1 MIETVLFVIV
11 TLIAIVAL
19 VRALVLA
26 AWVATH
32 HARRRVNPDR
42 VVDLRKAFGL
52 AAAAVVVVVGL
63 VVVSQLRAETPA
75 ILDASGKVPEN
86 SIAELVQVKLNGRK
100 QWISIRG
107 YDRRNPVLLFL
118 AGGPGGTQLAA
129 VRHELAG
136 LEKHFVV
143 VGWDQ
148 PGAGKSYG
156 TIPIKNITVETYIE
170 DGRALTEYLIERFGQ
185 EKIYLVG
192 ESWGSALGVF
202 LVDRYP
208 ELYHAFVGTGQMV
221 DFVET
226 EQLDYEKAMEL
237 ATRDGDAAMLRRL
250 KANGMPPYCGGR
262 VALRSAVYL
271 NYLSRHMAQNPAIY
285 NSGYNTIRDIL
296 SPEYGLLDKINFVR
310 GMIST
315 YGHVYPQLYGIDMR
329 EDYAELAVPVYFF
342 EGRHDLNAPPALVED
357 YAAMLE
363 APEKELVWFEHSGH
377 NPWMNERDRFVDELL
392 IRFAA
397 DARQN

>member
-170 DGRALTEYLIERFGQ
+170 DGRALTGT
-185 EKIYLVG
+185 
-192 ESWGSALGVF
+192 SSSGSA
-202 LVDRYP
+202 
-208 ELYHAFVGTGQMV
+208 
-221 DFVET
+221 
-226 EQLDYEKAMEL
+226 
-237 ATRDGDAAMLRRL
+237 RR
-250 KANGMPPYCGGR
+250 
-262 VALRSAVYL
+262 RS
-271 NYLSRHMAQNPAIY
+271 I
-285 NSGYNTIRDIL
+285 
-296 SPEYGLLDKINFVR
+296 
-310 GMIST
+310 
-315 YGHVYPQLYGIDMR
+315 
-329 EDYAELAVPVYFF
+329 
-342 EGRHDLNAPPALVED
+342 
-357 YAAMLE
+357 
-363 APEKELVWFEHSGH
+363 W
-377 NPWMNERDRFVDELL
+377 
-392 IRFAA
+392 
-397 DARQN
+397 